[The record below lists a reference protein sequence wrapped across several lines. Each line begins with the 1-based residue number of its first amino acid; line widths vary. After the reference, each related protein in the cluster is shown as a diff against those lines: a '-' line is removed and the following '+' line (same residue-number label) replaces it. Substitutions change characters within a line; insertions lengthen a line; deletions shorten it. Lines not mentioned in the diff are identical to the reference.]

1 MRLNEKKLQSL
12 LKNPIPGRHT
22 DGDGLYLKITA
33 TGGLYWQWRITA
45 PRETT
50 VSYGTYPLVGL
61 ALARDRHREAKL
73 KNKLG
78 EHPNQVKRKAKLASV
93 LASLNSFE
101 AVAREWYKIRSAE
114 WVPSY
119 AEKMIR
125 RLEADVFPWIGKM
138 PLTEIEA
145 PLLLNTLRKI
155 ESRGAIETAHRMRD
169 ACSQVFQYAIA
180 AGLGKSDPAHGL
192 RGALKKPISKH
203 MAAITSPEEFKGLL
217 RAIDVYSGTLIVR
230 CALKLSPM
238 LLVRPGE
245 LRKARWEEIDLDK
258 ATWSIPAAKMKRQR
272 DGKINGEPHIVP
284 LSNQAKEIL
293 ADLAPLTRRED
304 GRGLVFRGE
313 RDHERPMSE
322 NTINGALR
330 RLGYDTQNEMTAHGF
345 RATARTLLDENLGF
359 DRNVIEAQLAHVVPD
374 VLGRAYNRTTF
385 LEQRRRM
392 MQVWADFLD
401 TIRAGENVV
410 PVNFQKAA

>member
-1 MRLNEKKLQSL
+1 
-12 LKNPIPGRHT
+12 
-22 DGDGLYLKITA
+22 
-33 TGGLYWQWRITA
+33 
-45 PRETT
+45 
-50 VSYGTYPLVGL
+50 
-61 ALARDRHREAKL
+61 
-73 KNKLG
+73 
-78 EHPNQVKRKAKLASV
+78 
-93 LASLNSFE
+93 
-101 AVAREWYKIRSAE
+101 
-114 WVPSY
+114 
-119 AEKMIR
+119 
-125 RLEADVFPWIGKM
+125 
-138 PLTEIEA
+138 
-145 PLLLNTLRKI
+145 
-155 ESRGAIETAHRMRD
+155 
-169 ACSQVFQYAIA
+169 
-180 AGLGKSDPAHGL
+180 
-192 RGALKKPISKH
+192 
-203 MAAITSPEEFKGLL
+203 
-217 RAIDVYSGTLIVR
+217 
-230 CALKLSPM
+230 
-238 LLVRPGE
+238 
-245 LRKARWEEIDLDK
+245 
-258 ATWSIPAAKMKRQR
+258 MKRQR